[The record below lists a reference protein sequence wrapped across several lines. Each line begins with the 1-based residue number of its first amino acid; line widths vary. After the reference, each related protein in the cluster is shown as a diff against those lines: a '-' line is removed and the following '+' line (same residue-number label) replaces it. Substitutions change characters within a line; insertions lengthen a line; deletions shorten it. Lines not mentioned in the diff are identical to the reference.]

1 MRTVLFFFTI
11 LLFSVSAWAQ
21 EVVVQ
26 GRVVDAKTGEALP
39 YVSIYAGEGKGT
51 LSNNDGAFKLTAD
64 ANDLLRFSCIGYE
77 KMTAKA
83 TELPSVIRLK
93 PYTTVLGE
101 VTIHALRNE
110 DMLKLVIANLK
121 QDYKKQGKMA
131 RKYFFRTMT
140 ETDEGSYM
148 AEAFVMAHS
157 VVNIRSAM
165 MISGLQNRDTEDNGK
180 TLDFNFS
187 NIHKL
192 LEVAPMT
199 NNSQFWS
206 KVLKPLQSYSTLR
219 KYYET
224 HIQQI
229 QGEDGKNLYRIDFSL
244 KKEISKEIESKR
256 NITGTAYVDADTYR
270 LLRYDGSCNNFH
282 VSYNM
287 FTPYETAISFHLEY
301 DYSQGVASV
310 SHVAIQGSTE
320 VSRYRAL
327 LFAVGSDEEI
337 ADKMQSIDINMVSAL
352 RDAGYDSTLWAKYDI
367 VKRTNEEER
376 VAFGK
381 VRKSRKKV
389 ENTIKQK
396 RELYY
401 PEAFRPMLK
410 RLVAF
415 GNTIPQEKVYI
426 HMDNTSYQLGDTIW
440 FSAYTRRTDTGK
452 PSDVSGVL
460 YVELYGQEGYMIER
474 KLIQMHEGHGQGFFA
489 LNNLIQYAGFYE
501 LRAYTRWQ
509 LNWGLFEHKHLN
521 VINGGPSF
529 YSKQQEREYYRD
541 YEKLYSRVFPV
552 YDKPDEDGGYN
563 HNMTLRAMRRLYV
576 PDPKKRELKVT
587 LYPEGGNLVEGQLCR
602 IAFEAAWDDGEWA
615 EGHLFYANDSA
626 KIVNRGRGYFLFTP
640 PKGMEQEVRFVTPG
654 GQTAKAKLP
663 KAEKT
668 GVSVRMEQADSGW
681 TAHLSNTEDLSADS
695 LAISLMHEGRVIDI
709 RDFSR
714 LCTFPDTLL
723 YEPGVYQM
731 TVFDTQGHIFA
742 DRLFFSRGQIELE
755 PTLQIEGLQ
764 DEYRPYEPV
773 SLKLKTFEGKNK
785 VSLTV
790 RDDSRR
796 DYLYDD
802 SNILTEMLLSSEIRG
817 FVPQPGWYFEADDP
831 LHRTA
836 LDLLM
841 MTQGWRRFD
850 WRNMAIRGLWDLTQP
865 AERTPMLIGSTYK
878 NILASDMAK
887 DDEEIRQERNAEQ
900 SSEKSENEPDDQTEN
915 GPKVQKPFANKDII
929 PPTMS
934 LSKNTS
940 CDLTNYKRAISKK
953 EQSNKKE
960 LKVHVEMTLLGEKET
975 IFGESETWQRDFR
988 IQLPPFYGKSVF
1000 FLSVADTTKWTKKKR
1015 KYSWI
1020 QAAPDDEEND
1030 YMYMASKWKIRRKT
1044 FVEPAEYLARIIWPY
1059 PRFVKPYN
1067 YYQTHLLP
1075 VSFEE
1080 NKTNGKWQKVN
1091 DETLMHEVEI
1101 RARRS
1106 GLRKFDD
1113 TWPIFSMDA
1122 YEAQNMEQDYGLDFI
1137 RIMVGDYGVGAPR
1150 ANTAPNVEPTFD
1162 TRYGYGL
1169 TRRSLMDK
1177 EIPADSIYARKYLIS
1192 GSFSLTST
1200 SSGPQGVS
1208 PHGTS
1213 FGLSPG
1219 ESLEYKG
1226 NGVWDMYVFYSDY
1239 SPRME
1244 GSKLYYGANEPKTTL
1259 VMYPFPDGSRQLTY
1273 RDRRYVLDGFAY
1285 PAAFYS
1291 PDYSKQIPSE
1301 EQKDYRRTLYW
1312 NPDLKLDRS
1321 GEATITF
1328 YNNSRTSHL
1337 SVEAEGQASDGTLLW
1352 NKTKN

>member
-1 MRTVLFFFTI
+1 M
-11 LLFSVSAWAQ
+11 
-21 EVVVQ
+21 
-26 GRVVDAKTGEALP
+26 
-39 YVSIYAGEGKGT
+39 
-51 LSNNDGAFKLTAD
+51 
-64 ANDLLRFSCIGYE
+64 
-77 KMTAKA
+77 
-83 TELPSVIRLK
+83 
-93 PYTTVLGE
+93 GE
-101 VTIHALRNE
+101 VTIQALRNE

-140 ETDEGSYM
+140 EKEEGTYI
-148 AEAFVMAHS
+148 AEAFMMARS

-165 MISGLQNRDTEDNGK
+165 MISGLQNQDTEDNEN
-180 TLDFNFS
+180 TLNFSFS

-199 NNSQFWS
+199 YNSRFWYD
-206 KVLKPLQSYSTLR
+206 VLKPLESYSTLR

-229 QGEDGKNLYRIDFSL
+229 QGEDGKNLYRIEFSL
-244 KKEISKEIESKR
+244 KENISEEKKHSR

-270 LLRYDGSCNNFH
+270 LLRFDGSCNNFR
-282 VSYNM
+282 VGYGWFIRFDTTM
-287 FTPYETAISFHLEY
+287 KFHLEY
-301 DYSQGVASV
+301 DYSQGAASV
-310 SHVAIQGSTE
+310 SHVAIQGGTE

-327 LFAVGSDEEI
+327 LFAIGPDKEI
-337 ADKMQSIDINMVSAL
+337 AEKMQSSDINMVSAL

-440 FSAYTRRTDTGK
+440 FSAYTRRTD
-452 PSDVSGVL
+452 
-460 YVELYGQEGYMIER
+460 M
-474 KLIQMHEGHGQGFFA
+474 
-489 LNNLIQYAGFYE
+489 NNLIQYAGFYE

-552 YDKPDEDGGYN
+552 YDKPDVAGNFN
-563 HNMTLRAMRRLYV
+563 HNMTLRAMRRLYA

-587 LYPEGGNLVEGQLCR
+587 LYPEGGNLVEEQLCR

-626 KIVNRGRGYFLFTP
+626 KVVSRGRGYFLFTP
-640 PKGMEQEVRFVTPG
+640 QNGMEREVRFVTPG

-663 KAEKT
+663 KVEKT

-742 DRLFFSRGQIELE
+742 DRLFFSRGKLELE

-900 SSEKSENEPDDQTEN
+900 SSEKSENDPDDQTEN
-915 GPKVQKPFANKDII
+915 GPKVQKPFANKDNI

-940 CDLTNYKRAISKK
+940 RDLTNYKRAISKK

-1020 QAAPDDEEND
+1020 QAEPDDEEND

-1067 YYQTHLLP
+1067 YYQNHLLP

-1080 NKTNGKWQKVN
+1080 NKTDGKWQKVN

-1177 EIPADSIYARKYLIS
+1177 EIPKDSIYARKYLIS
-1192 GSFSLTST
+1192 GSFSLTS
-1200 SSGPQGVS
+1200 SDSGPTGVRKFG
-1208 PHGTS
+1208 PPS
-1213 FGLSPG
+1213 FELSPG

-1244 GSKLYYGANEPKTTL
+1244 GSKLYYGADEPKSTL
-1259 VMYPFPDGSRQLTY
+1259 VMYPFPDGSRQFTY

-1285 PAAFYS
+1285 PAEFYS
-1291 PDYSKQIPSE
+1291 PDYSKQVPPE
-1301 EQKDYRRTLYW
+1301 GQKDYRRTLYW
-1312 NPDLKLDRS
+1312 NPNLKLDEN

-1328 YNNSRTSHL
+1328 YNNSRTTHL
-1337 SVEAEGQASDGTLLW
+1337 SVEAEGQATDGTLLW
-1352 NKTKN
+1352 GKTE